1 MSTFWGYHLILD
13 CSKCNDSIKD
23 KSTIEQFV
31 RQLVKDI
38 NMVAH
43 GDPIIEYLTPTEE
56 NSGYSLMQMIM
67 TSNITA
73 HFVNS
78 NNSAYIDVFSC
89 KEFDNNTVIKIVN
102 KFFSP
107 RKIRTTFI
115 TRHAD

>member
-1 MSTFWGYHLILD
+1 
-13 CSKCNDSIKD
+13 
-23 KSTIEQFV
+23 
-31 RQLVKDI
+31 
-38 NMVAH
+38 MVAH

-89 KEFDNNTVIKIVN
+89 KEFDNDTVIKIVN

>member
-1 MSTFWGYHLILD
+1 
-13 CSKCNDSIKD
+13 
-23 KSTIEQFV
+23 
-31 RQLVKDI
+31 
-38 NMVAH
+38 MVAH